1 MKGKFRPN
9 HPEKYK
15 GDPTNILYRS
25 SWELKVMSNLDKADN
40 VETWSSEELS
50 IPYISPL
57 DGKRH
62 RYFVD
67 FVVKYKDGKTV
78 LIEVKPDKQTR
89 PPEVQT
95 KKSKKYIKEVMT
107 WAINSA
113 KWVYAQ
119 KYCEKN
125 GYEWKILTE
134 KELFVK

>member
-40 VETWSSEELS
+40 VEHWSSEELS
-50 IPYISPL
+50 ISYISPL

-67 FVVKYKDGKTV
+67 FVVKYKNGKTV

-89 PPEVQT
+89 PPVIQT
-95 KKSKKYIKEVMT
+95 KKSKRYIKEVMT

-113 KWVYAQ
+113 KWVYAE

-134 KELFVK
+134 KELFTK